1 MGNVEFN
8 INRIVDQLCAV
19 NHTNGTLQH
28 ELEVAE
34 TEIVNLKHEI
44 DLARKEIAAKQERID
59 QLTAECEEIDRLFH
73 FTYSQRDEYQRMY
86 EELKASIRSE
96 ETVEAEE

>member
-1 MGNVEFN
+1 MENVSFN
-8 INRIVDQLCAV
+8 VNRVIDQLCAV

-34 TEIVNLKHEI
+34 TEILNLKRELE
-44 DLARKEIAAKQERID
+44 LARKEIDAKQERID

-73 FTYSQRDEYQRMY
+73 FTYDQRDKYQRMY
-86 EELKASIRSE
+86 EELAASVCTE
-96 ETVEAEE
+96 ETAEADE